1 MRLISITAE
10 NFKGI
15 EKANV
20 SLAKSPVNNV
30 FTLVGINESGKTT
43 MLEAI
48 NSFEYND
55 EKDLTKISNAILPS
69 KDDLIPIKYRTN
81 FNGNIKTVFELELN
95 EKDKKDLNE
104 YILGLGYIL
113 MNDINI
119 ITVEQI
125 YNYKNSKFDNSSY
138 KWGME
143 LICKPK
149 KSRTKYGAKLEG
161 EEWNKVVNFMKQKM
175 PRILYF
181 PTILFDLPDKIY
193 LNNLK
198 PDDYKG
204 EFYRLVIQ
212 DILDSLDD
220 SLNIKEHLVDRIVS
234 NSATD
239 KDNVKQICLQIGR
252 KLSEEILKKWSM
264 VLTNKAKRI
273 NVDVDKDEK
282 GVFIEFKI
290 EGDDGFFH
298 LSERS
303 LGFRWFFV
311 FLLLTQFRGYRK
323 SEDKHIIFLFDEPAA
338 NLSRKAQKQ
347 LIKSLEKIS
356 DKCTIIYTTHSQHLI
371 NPNWLEGAYVVTNDA
386 YNDEDEDFVA
396 SDTNIKIYRYRDFVS
411 EFPQN
416 VSYFQ
421 PILDVLEYVPN
432 ELEMCDNVIIL
443 EGKNDYY
450 VLNYF
455 FKTILNREDIS
466 LVPGM
471 SCTNVDSLI
480 SLYSGWGKEFKVL
493 LDSDEAAKSSKKR
506 YEEKF
511 GSIVDKK
518 IFMLNDV
525 DKKWNKKNMESIIPN
540 TERYKIQLECF
551 PESKKYT
558 KNMYNKAIQELLM
571 CNRKIDISEDVLEKF
586 KLLYDFLKTTDE
598 N

>member
-1 MRLISITAE
+1 MRLINITAE

-15 EKANV
+15 EKGNV

-95 EKDKKDLNE
+95 DKDKKDLKD
-104 YILGLGYIL
+104 YILELGYVL
-113 MNDINI
+113 MNDINN

-149 KSRTKYGAKLEG
+149 KSRTKYGVKLEG

-198 PDDYKG
+198 TDDYKG

-220 SLNIKEHLVDRIVS
+220 SLNIKEHLVDKIVS

-298 LSERS
+298 LSER
-303 LGFRWFFV
+303 
-311 FLLLTQFRGYRK
+311 
-323 SEDKHIIFLFDEPAA
+323 
-338 NLSRKAQKQ
+338 
-347 LIKSLEKIS
+347 
-356 DKCTIIYTTHSQHLI
+356 
-371 NPNWLEGAYVVTNDA
+371 
-386 YNDEDEDFVA
+386 
-396 SDTNIKIYRYRDFVS
+396 
-411 EFPQN
+411 
-416 VSYFQ
+416 
-421 PILDVLEYVPN
+421 
-432 ELEMCDNVIIL
+432 
-443 EGKNDYY
+443 
-450 VLNYF
+450 
-455 FKTILNREDIS
+455 
-466 LVPGM
+466 
-471 SCTNVDSLI
+471 
-480 SLYSGWGKEFKVL
+480 
-493 LDSDEAAKSSKKR
+493 
-506 YEEKF
+506 
-511 GSIVDKK
+511 
-518 IFMLNDV
+518 
-525 DKKWNKKNMESIIPN
+525 
-540 TERYKIQLECF
+540 
-551 PESKKYT
+551 
-558 KNMYNKAIQELLM
+558 
-571 CNRKIDISEDVLEKF
+571 
-586 KLLYDFLKTTDE
+586 
-598 N
+598 